1 MIVLLDA
8 SPLGRA
14 TSPRASAINQECRQW
29 LAQLLASGVRVLVP
43 EITDYEVRRD
53 LIRIRSVQGIADLD
67 RLKAAIGYVPI
78 TTAAMLQAA
87 EFWAAARQQGRP
99 TAANA
104 ALDGD
109 VILAAQAVIL
119 AASEGDRVVIA
130 TENVK
135 HLSIFTDA
143 EEWRKIQAPT
153 P

>member
-8 SPLGRA
+8 SPLGRI
-14 TSPRASAINQECRQW
+14 TSPRASAVNQECRQW
-29 LAQLLASGVRVLVP
+29 LARLLVGGVRVLVP

-53 LIRIRSVQGIADLD
+53 LRRIRSVQGIADLD
-67 RLKAAIGYVPI
+67 RLKGALGYVPI

-87 EFWAAARQQGRP
+87 EFWAMVRQQGRP
-99 TAANA
+99 TAADA

-109 VILAAQAVIL
+109 VILSAQAVLL
-119 AASEGDRVVIA
+119 ATQEGDQVVIA
-130 TENVK
+130 TENLK
-135 HLSIFTDA
+135 HLTLFTQA